1 MQEPS
6 IFTRILRGEIHQEIL
21 YQDDLC
27 FVILTHEPL
36 SPGHSLVIPKV
47 EVGHLWDLPDETYHH
62 LMDVCKKV
70 ATKMRSAYSYPR
82 IGMIVEGFGVAS
94 HAHIHVFGYNEG
106 LEATIIS
113 HSKSEK
119 LVAQDL
125 LKIEAD
131 KLRGL

>member
-6 IFTRILRGEIHQEIL
+6 IFTRILHGEIHQEIL
-21 YQDDLC
+21 FQDDIC

-36 SPGHSLVIPKV
+36 TPGHALVIPKE
-47 EVGHLWDLPDETYHH
+47 EVGHLWDLPDGTYHH

-70 ATKMRSAYSYPR
+70 AEKMRTVYTYPR
-82 IGMIVEGFGVAS
+82 IGMIVEGFGVET
-94 HAHIHVFGYNEG
+94 HAHIHVFGFNEG
-106 LEATIIS
+106 LEPTIIK
-113 HSKSEK
+113 HSQSEK

-131 KLRGL
+131 KLRGR